1 MPNNELTNEAL
12 RTAASKVR
20 NALLETLPPPSE
32 CNHAFSEPFNE
43 KMALLIRTDRRR
55 TSTSR
60 FLRRV
65 AIVFL
70 VLLLGVSSFL
80 AVNSEARATVMR
92 WIREAFDN
100 VIVYHFQGAPE
111 KLIPHYTLTWVP
123 EGYEEIERI
132 ETDRSLQIL
141 YMNEETED
149 LFAFEVSLVHEG
161 KESYIIMS
169 SNQYKHE
176 NLTVKGCHAEYFQ
189 EALPGEP
196 DILMWFN
203 SEETLV
209 FYLHGFFD
217 KTIMLHIAENI
228 KLSIPTNYIE
238 KK

>member
-1 MPNNELTNEAL
+1 MPNYELTDEAL
-12 RTAASKVR
+12 RIAAAKVR
-20 NALLETLPPPSE
+20 NALLETLPPLSE
-32 CNHAFSEPFNE
+32 CNHAFSDHFNG
-43 KMALLIRTDRRR
+43 KIALLIRKNRRR
-55 TSTSR
+55 ASTSR

-70 VLLLGVSSFL
+70 VLLFGISSFL
-80 AVNSEARATVMR
+80 AVNSEARAMVMR

-100 VIVYHFQGAPE
+100 VIVYRFQGTPE
-111 KLIPHYTLTWVP
+111 KWFSRYTLTWVP
-123 EGYEEIERI
+123 EGYEEKERI
-132 ETDRSLQIL
+132 ETNNSLQIL

-149 LFAFEVSLVHEG
+149 LFAFEVSLVHKG

-169 SNQYKHE
+169 SNQYEHE
-176 NLTVKGCHAEYFQ
+176 NLTVKGCHAEYFR
-189 EALPGEP
+189 ETLPDEP

-217 KTIMLHIAENI
+217 KTIMLHIAENV
-228 KLSIPTNYIE
+228 KLSIPTNNIE